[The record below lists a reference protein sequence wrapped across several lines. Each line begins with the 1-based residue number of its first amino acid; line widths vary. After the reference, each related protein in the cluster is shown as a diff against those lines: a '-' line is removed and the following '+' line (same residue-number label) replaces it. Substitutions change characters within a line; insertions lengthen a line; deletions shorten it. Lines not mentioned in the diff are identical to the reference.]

1 MGHAYQ
7 DHIRSRFCTAWTR
20 TMLGHSKANK
30 EAVSHPQHQQATS
43 SNRIFT
49 VQRGAEGRSGGDG
62 DAGIK
67 RMTQHARFHFSP
79 MPRIY
84 VFGRIALSVFYFGNR
99 EQTMQRWGTTNCMR
113 NCEAPTYG
121 LPPPPLRGR
130 VVSPFAAAPGS
141 NALFCL
147 PVVVVA
153 LLLGASVSS
162 RFRETAV
169 RPFLRIERHM
179 RD

>member
-1 MGHAYQ
+1 
-7 DHIRSRFCTAWTR
+7 
-20 TMLGHSKANK
+20 MLGHSKANK

-113 NCEAPTYG
+113 NCDAPTYG

-162 RFRETAV
+162 IFWETAV